1 MTSTTTDGTSN
12 GREFLRRVQA
22 SSLSPKRRRIA
33 EYLATNYRTAV
44 AQTAAELA
52 TTMGTSEATVIR
64 LARELGYD
72 GFPGLRRHLHE
83 MVRADF
89 TSLDLLERER
99 TSRGTN
105 DDTLAEV
112 AHAEIEHLRA
122 MMANVPREEFRRLV
136 DVLLRAKR
144 VYVAG
149 HRASA
154 ALAQF
159 LGYELAKVHPD
170 VVTLFGDGSAAYD
183 AFRVV
188 PPGTWL
194 VGIAYPRYPRET
206 LELLDFAREEGI
218 SIAAITDSVVSPAA
232 RRADLTLAVAAA
244 PVSFVDSH
252 GAPQALISAVLV
264 EYGLRARRRTEAM
277 LRRFERI
284 SERRR
289 IFHTERRSE

>member
-1 MTSTTTDGTSN
+1 MTSANHNSAAN
-12 GREFLRRVQA
+12 GRDFLRRVQA

-52 TTMGTSEATVIR
+52 AAMGTSEATVIR

-72 GFPGLRRHLHE
+72 GFPELRRQLHE

-99 TSRGTN
+99 SRHAEN
-105 DDTLAEV
+105 YDTLAEV
-112 AHAEIEHLRA
+112 AQVEIGHLRA
-122 MMANVPREEFRRLV
+122 MVAKVPREEFGRFV
-136 DVLLRAKR
+136 DVLVQGKR

-159 LGYELAKVHPD
+159 FGYELAKVHPD
-170 VVTLFGDGSAAYD
+170 VVTLCGDGSAADD

-188 PPGTWL
+188 PPDTWL

-206 LELLDFAREEGI
+206 LEILDFAREEGI
-218 SIAAITDSVVSPAA
+218 SIATITDSVVSPAA
-232 RRADLTLAVAAA
+232 RRADLTLAVGAA

-252 GAPQALISAVLV
+252 GAPQALISALLV
-264 EYGLRARRRTEAM
+264 EYSLRARRRTETM

-284 SERRR
+284 AERRR
-289 IFHTERRSE
+289 IFHTRA